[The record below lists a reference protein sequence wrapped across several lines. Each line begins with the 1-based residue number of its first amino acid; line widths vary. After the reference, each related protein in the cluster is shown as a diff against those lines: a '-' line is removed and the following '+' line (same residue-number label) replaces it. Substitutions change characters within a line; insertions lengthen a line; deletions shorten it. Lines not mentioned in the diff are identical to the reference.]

1 MGGAIGEWSNSA
13 PRAEPC
19 HWATW
24 VAPIFSEGNSL
35 DSQEINTLN
44 PTTKAFGGHF
54 LWHPLAPPCPPPGP
68 RTHCRQIPGTQTP
81 PGGGSRG
88 QRAQFLCSKGFGGFP
103 APLGPSGPPWP
114 PLAAPGPPW
123 PPTWPP
129 LAPPGP
135 PWPALARHKKEC
147 MPVLAAKAE
156 VGIEGASPKP

>member
-35 DSQEINTLN
+35 DSLEI
-44 PTTKAFGGHF
+44 
-54 LWHPLAPPCPPPGP
+54 
-68 RTHCRQIPGTQTP
+68 RM
-81 PGGGSRG
+81 
-88 QRAQFLCSKGFGGFP
+88 
-103 APLGPSGPPWP
+103 P
-114 PLAAPGPPW
+114 PLALPGPLWPSLRPPPPPGPPW
-123 PPTWPP
+123 PPPLAPGPHLAPPGPPWPP

-135 PWPALARHKKEC
+135 PWPALALHKKEC

-156 VGIEGASPKP
+156 VGIEGARKGSILGGSLCKLTAGGKRNRTNL